1 MTQPPRRGRGQP
13 PHAPTPSQRQTAQV
27 MRANGDSLPI
37 IARTIGVSE
46 KTLRRHYKVELADGH
61 AQVVAAIG
69 GSVVRQALAGN
80 MIAARFWL
88 SCHGG
93 DRWKVVERREIG
105 GLEGAPPIA
114 VEGSGVVT
122 VYLPDN
128 GRDREPTDQ

>member
-1 MTQPPRRGRGQP
+1 MQPPRRGRGQP

-27 MRANGDSLPI
+27 MRADGDSLPI
-37 IARTIGVSE
+37 IARTIGISE
-46 KTLRRHYKVELADGH
+46 KTLRRHYKTELEDGH

-69 GSVVRQALAGN
+69 AAVVKQALAGN
-80 MIAARFWL
+80 MVAARFSA

-93 DRWKVVERREIG
+93 ERWKVVERREIG

-114 VEGSGVVT
+114 MEASGVVR

-128 GRDREPTDQ
+128 GRDRETSDQ